1 MIEQVKSNER
11 SSLLTLRFIR
21 DQNIKT
27 VSAIHQ
33 MLEQE
38 ITVSQKLKVKLD
50 EAYDWKGNYE

>member
-1 MIEQVKSNER
+1 MIEQVKLNER

-50 EAYDWKGNYE
+50 EAHDWKGNYE

>member
-1 MIEQVKSNER
+1 MIEQVKSNAR

-38 ITVSQKLKVKLD
+38 VTVSQKLKVKLD
-50 EAYDWKGNYE
+50 EAHDWKGNYE